1 MESIVLAVRYNIA
14 PIGPPNIKKNSG
26 EIMPSM
32 VFSDIVSTVARVIS
46 LSSRSS
52 VSRPTI
58 HETRCLASSIRHC
71 LSNLL
76 ISNPAAPNERGEIVM
91 YTMRT

>member
-26 EIMPSM
+26 ETMPSI
-32 VFSDIVSTVARVIS
+32 VFSAIVSTVARVIS

-58 HETRCLASSIRHC
+58 HETRCLASSMRHC
-71 LSNLL
+71 FSNRL
-76 ISNPAAPNERGEIVM
+76 ISNPAAPSERGEIVM